1 MLACLPSFLPSSL
14 FLFYKMRN
22 LLAFLANYNHWFLFI
37 ILEVISFVMLFSYN
51 SYQGSVYFSSANAI
65 TGKVYEYN
73 SAVTSFFNMSQR
85 NKNLSERNLI
95 LEQQNRVLTQML
107 ATKNGDSLIISN
119 VEKEALAGFKLIP
132 AKVIQS
138 TVNRED
144 NLITIDKG
152 HADGVYEDM
161 GVACGTGVVGVVY
174 MASDHYAIVL
184 PVINTKSNISV
195 TIRKRGYFGFLH
207 WKGEPSDLA
216 YVDDVPRHAKFALGD
231 YVVTNGYSAIFPA
244 GITVG
249 KILHVFNSPDGLSYR
264 VQVRLSTDF
273 GNLRHVC
280 VIDNKDIKDKAL
292 LLKAAQDSLKPRQD
306 GKN

>member
-1 MLACLPSFLPSSL
+1 
-14 FLFYKMRN
+14 MRN
-22 LLAFLANYNHWFLFI
+22 LLEFLAKYNHWFLFI
-37 ILEVISFVMLFSYN
+37 LLEVISFILLFSYN
-51 SYQGSVYFSSANAI
+51 NYQGSVFFSSANAV

-73 SAVTSFFNMSQR
+73 SAVTSFFHMSQQ
-85 NKNLSERNLI
+85 NKQLSERNIL
-95 LEQQNRVLTQML
+95 LEQQNKALVEMIARQH
-107 ATKNGDSLIISN
+107 GDSLQMQ
-119 VEKEALAGFKLIP
+119 KTQAQATAGYKLIE

-138 TVNRED
+138 TINKED

-152 HADGVYEDM
+152 HADGVKEDM
-161 GVACGTGVVGVVY
+161 GVICGTGVVGVVY
-174 MASDHYAIVL
+174 MASDHYAVIL
-184 PVINTKSNISV
+184 PVINVNSNVSV

-207 WKGEPSDLA
+207 WKGQPSDIA

-244 GITVG
+244 GVTVG

-280 VIDNKDIKDKAL
+280 VVDNSQLLDKAL

-306 GKN
+306 TKK